1 MTDDTPRPDPADGE
15 LTSDEA
21 PGTQEGAPDA
31 APQATGKTGSAK
43 GESGH
48 NIDAMLNVGLNVQV
62 VLGRTR
68 MPIAQLLKLSRGAII
83 ELDKNIGQPV
93 EVVINDRLVARGDLI
108 KLADERIGV
117 SLTEIV
123 KDYVSDL

>member
-1 MTDDTPRPDPADGE
+1 MTEDTPRPDPAEGE
-15 LTSDEA
+15 LTLDEA
-21 PGTQEGAPDA
+21 PGTQDGAADA
-31 APQATGKTGSAK
+31 APQAARTTGSAQ
-43 GESGH
+43 GENGH